1 MPGYILFLHRDSQ
14 SMNGLSPEA
23 MAQMLKDFGTWTAK
37 MREDGRYVGSDRLTE
52 ATKTVSAK
60 GTQFAVTDGPFAE
73 SKEIVGGYYHITAK
87 DFAEACEVAKG
98 YPMLK
103 HGGRVEVR
111 QIFEM
116 QN

>member
-1 MPGYILFLHRDSQ
+1 MPSFILLLHRNSQ
-14 SMNGLSPEA
+14 SMSDLSPEA
-23 MAQMLKDFGTWTAK
+23 TAQLLKDFGTWTAK
-37 MREDGRYVGSDRLTE
+37 MRSEGRYVGSDRLTE
-52 ATKTVSAK
+52 AVKTVSAK
-60 GTQFAVTDGPFAE
+60 GGQFAVTDGPYAE
-73 SKEIVGGYYHITAK
+73 SKEIVGGYYSITAK

-116 QN
+116 PG